1 MYSFLQA
8 GIAGVHE
15 KAVAAA
21 SGSASEEFSCT
32 GAAVD
37 AAISGAASGSASE
50 EFSYTGPAVDAAI
63 SGAASAWP
71 WSMTIEQ
78 QQEWEANQK
87 CIDALAAENDQ
98 FNYREVQIAVRAYSV
113 DLRDIQIVV
122 LLMIL
127 LSLLAS

>member
-32 GAAVD
+32 GA
-37 AAISGAASGSASE
+37 
-50 EFSYTGPAVDAAI
+50 AVDAAI

>member
-21 SGSASEEFSCT
+21 SGSASEEFSYT
-32 GAAVD
+32 GAAAD
-37 AAISGAASGSASE
+37 AA
-50 EFSYTGPAVDAAI
+50 V

-71 WSMTIEQ
+71 WATIEQ
-78 QQEWEANQK
+78 QQEWEENQK
-87 CIDALAAENDQ
+87 WIDAEEKRMSAEHTQ
-98 FNYREVQIAVRAYSV
+98 FDLREVQIAVRAYSV